1 MPSSDASSQ
10 TILQDPDNH
19 LRAFAPFTVSS
30 DCNTQTEP
38 CDLEKCCLL
47 TSDQFDDKVTK
58 CECSSGDKADDDGED
73 DNTSM
78 LELQRR
84 LNPTSPQ
91 DFDVLRCELLDWRK
105 REERKIA
112 VTFRSAEQKQAMT
125 KVLLN
130 KEACLLRKI
139 DSLKRVFSAK
149 WKDAKTGRI
158 MENTGQPRRWE
169 VGNGYFLVD
178 TVETTRAREMKGMY
192 DELRQKVDKS
202 EIVAVLLLSNPC
214 INVSLTS
221 RLHCYLSRIA
231 VRPRIELLQRIKAMM
246 EDMDHLALAKN
257 VTTLLDRELEMLN
270 RGTELGNEL
279 LEGLRKRLYNQFA
292 KLVQRVHPCTSSNK
306 ENHNVHHLDEK
317 TR

>member
-38 CDLEKCCLL
+38 CDLEKCCHL

-58 CECSSGDKADDDGED
+58 CECSSGDKADDDGEGE
-73 DNTSM
+73 NTSM
-78 LELQRR
+78 PELQRR

-139 DSLKRVFSAK
+139 DSLKRVVSAK
-149 WKDAKTGRI
+149 WKVAKTGRI

-169 VGNGYFLVD
+169 VGNGYFVVD

-192 DELRQKVDKS
+192 DELRQKVDK
-202 EIVAVLLLSNPC
+202 
-214 INVSLTS
+214 T
-221 RLHCYLSRIA
+221 

-292 KLVQRVHPCTSSNK
+292 KLVQRVHPSTSSNK

>member
-38 CDLEKCCLL
+38 CDLEKCCHL

-73 DNTSM
+73 ENTSM

-105 REERKIA
+105 REERKID

-139 DSLKRVFSAK
+139 DSLKRVVSAK

-169 VGNGYFLVD
+169 VGNGYFVVD

-192 DELRQKVDKS
+192 DELRQKVDK
-202 EIVAVLLLSNPC
+202 I
-214 INVSLTS
+214 
-221 RLHCYLSRIA
+221 
-231 VRPRIELLQRIKAMM
+231 RPRIELLQRIKAMM